1 MRWALWMTVAIVVLL
16 AVYIASP
23 LVALHSVASAVES
36 RDAAALVERID
47 FKSLRRSLTK
57 QIVTTYLELT
67 GKKLPLG
74 AIGKRFAISVADP
87 IVARLMTVTAL
98 LDLLG
103 KGEAATAKVL
113 TSHAPFT
120 SRSFSRIWHLWLRSD
135 YLGRDFYIYLPPEAP
150 RGEQFE
156 VHLRPK
162 NWRWT
167 IVEINLPEDLKRSL
181 ARELVKVTEERLSP
195 YEAR

>member
-23 LVALHSVASAVES
+23 LVALHSIASAVES

-74 AIGKRFAISVADP
+74 
-87 IVARLMTVTAL
+87 M
-98 LDLLG
+98 
-103 KGEAATAKVL
+103 
-113 TSHAPFT
+113 
-120 SRSFSRIWHLWLRSD
+120 SRSM
-135 YLGRDFYIYLPPEAP
+135 
-150 RGEQFE
+150 
-156 VHLRPK
+156 
-162 NWRWT
+162 
-167 IVEINLPEDLKRSL
+167 LK
-181 ARELVKVTEERLSP
+181 
-195 YEAR
+195 